1 MFTLYLHCTQYLECW
16 LQSEW
21 FLSYVLSL
29 VAYYTVIT
37 VPRPLRLLTVV
48 SAGQVGAA
56 LHADGELGGA
66 GLGAQARQQRE
77 ADRGRTLLRGYI
89 LSL

>member
-1 MFTLYLHCTQYLECW
+1 M
-16 LQSEW
+16 
-21 FLSYVLSL
+21 LSL
-29 VAYYTVIT
+29 VAYYTIIT
-37 VPRPLRLLTVV
+37 LPRPLRLLTVV

-66 GLGAQARQQRE
+66 GLGAQAGQQRE
-77 ADRGRTLLRGYI
+77 ADGGRTLLRGYI

>member
-1 MFTLYLHCTQYLECW
+1 MVLIISAQLGCLLHSHHGW
-16 LQSEW
+16 
-21 FLSYVLSL
+21 
-29 VAYYTVIT
+29 
-37 VPRPLRLLTVV
+37 LRLLTVV

-66 GLGAQARQQRE
+66 GLGAQAGQQRE

-89 LSL
+89 LSI

>member
-1 MFTLYLHCTQYLECW
+1 M
-16 LQSEW
+16 
-21 FLSYVLSL
+21 

-37 VPRPLRLLTVV
+37 VSRVRLVLLTVV

-66 GLGAQARQQRE
+66 GLGAEARQQGE
-77 ADRGRTLLRGYI
+77 ADGGRTLLQGWIY
-89 LSL
+89 

>member
-1 MFTLYLHCTQYLECW
+1 MVLIISAQLGCLLH
-16 LQSEW
+16 SHHG
-21 FLSYVLSL
+21 
-29 VAYYTVIT
+29 

-66 GLGAQARQQRE
+66 GLGAQAGQQRE
-77 ADRGRTLLRGYI
+77 ADRGRTLLQGYI
-89 LSL
+89 LSI